1 MWVYVDIES
10 AVKFT
15 VLKVKNASGRPRK
28 LSATGYTEWVMGD
41 MRPKNAMHIFSE
53 LDTVSGALIAK
64 NPYNTEFPGRVTFF
78 DVDERKKTFTSDRA
92 EFIGRNQ
99 SLQNPDAMSK
109 VKLSGKL
116 GAGYDPCAAIQINFE
131 LDEGEEKEIIFRL
144 GTGTDINDALNL
156 IKNFKGSDKA
166 ATALQRV
173 RDFWKKTLEAMQVQ
187 TPDDATNIIANYW
200 ITYQTLSSRLWGRSG
215 YYQSGGA
222 FGFRDQLQD
231 VLSLLHAQPELA
243 REQILLAA
251 SRQFKE
257 GDVQHWWHPPTGR
270 GVRTRCSDDFLW
282 LPYVTIRYIKQ
293 TGDDKILDEMISY
306 LEGRHL
312 NHEEESYYDLPIQS
326 MQRASLYDHCVK
338 AIQYGFRYG
347 EHGLPLIGSG
357 DWNDGM
363 DQVGKHGKGESVWLG
378 FFIYD
383 ICMNFIEIAQSH
395 QDLGFA
401 EQCKDEAEKLKVN
414 IEKNAWDGEW
424 YRRAYFDDGT
434 PLGSHL
440 NDECQID
447 SLSQS
452 WSVISGVAD
461 KTRAL
466 TAMNS
471 AYARLVNKKDN
482 IICLLDP
489 AFDKSVTNPGYIKGY
504 VAGVRENGGQYSHA
518 AIWMIIAWTKLGD
531 SEKAWELFKMINP
544 INHGRTPEEIA
555 TYKVEPYVMAGDV
568 YAVSPHEGHGG
579 WTWYT
584 GSAGWMNQLI
594 TDHFFGLRKEGDKL
608 SFVPCVPAEW
618 GSFKIHY
625 RYKTSVY
632 NISFTQD
639 SGVGEMTVKENN
651 IAFENNK
658 IDLVDDGATHEV
670 KIVLYRG
677 KL

>member
-1 MWVYVDIES
+1 
-10 AVKFT
+10 
-15 VLKVKNASGRPRK
+15 
-28 LSATGYTEWVMGD
+28 
-41 MRPKNAMHIFSE
+41 
-53 LDTVSGALIAK
+53 
-64 NPYNTEFPGRVTFF
+64 
-78 DVDERKKTFTSDRA
+78 
-92 EFIGRNQ
+92 
-99 SLQNPDAMSK
+99 
-109 VKLSGKL
+109 
-116 GAGYDPCAAIQINFE
+116 
-131 LDEGEEKEIIFRL
+131 
-144 GTGTDINDALNL
+144 
-156 IKNFKGSDKA
+156 
-166 ATALQRV
+166 
-173 RDFWKKTLEAMQVQ
+173 
-187 TPDDATNIIANYW
+187 
-200 ITYQTLSSRLWGRSG
+200 
-215 YYQSGGA
+215 
-222 FGFRDQLQD
+222 
-231 VLSLLHAQPELA
+231 
-243 REQILLAA
+243 
-251 SRQFKE
+251 
-257 GDVQHWWHPPTGR
+257 
-270 GVRTRCSDDFLW
+270 
-282 LPYVTIRYIKQ
+282 
-293 TGDDKILDEMISY
+293 
-306 LEGRHL
+306 
-312 NHEEESYYDLPIQS
+312 
-326 MQRASLYDHCVK
+326 
-338 AIQYGFRYG
+338 
-347 EHGLPLIGSG
+347 
-357 DWNDGM
+357 
-363 DQVGKHGKGESVWLG
+363 
-378 FFIYD
+378 
-383 ICMNFIEIAQSH
+383 MNFIEVAERH

-518 AIWMIIAWTKLGD
+518 AIWMIIAFTKLGD

-568 YAVSPHEGHGG
+568 YAVSPHQGHGG

-625 RYKTSVY
+625 RYKSSVY

-639 SGVGEMTVKENN
+639 SGVGAMTVKENN
-651 IAFENNK
+651 IDFENNK
-658 IDLVDDGATHEV
+658 IALVDDGATHEV

-677 KL
+677 K